1 MFDLLNRRIGWND
14 KSTTEFSSD
23 DLNEVLSMALEY
35 SKKHK
40 AVPVL
45 LCGSITEN
53 YDSFLNNLAV
63 QMFNCGIIDDQT
75 VEKKGLLQILSGDM
89 PASAFVREIARADK
103 VNRKL
108 KYISSF
114 HQMEYDMHKAVSLLN
129 QLQSLM
135 INGQLLSPVVL
146 NIPMGVD
153 QTIRDICPELWNN
166 SIRYMKKSR
175 YSIYDYRYQS
185 AVNAVQYA
193 KEKREIEEVEQP
205 WYKKN
210 LELFKT
216 EKDGMA
222 MLLKNYNSLQID
234 MAALPQSKR
243 LYWKFIMRSVFK
255 NIRDDLRLRI
265 VYPESFSEKC
275 LDVGIV
281 IENLDEKWMYAIS
294 RSELCKKTIY
304 SDSEFDR
311 MFIIRRVY
319 KGNNGSSAA
328 AAFEGLVD
336 LLYSLN

>member
-1 MFDLLNRRIGWND
+1 
-14 KSTTEFSSD
+14 
-23 DLNEVLSMALEY
+23 
-35 SKKHK
+35 
-40 AVPVL
+40 
-45 LCGSITEN
+45 
-53 YDSFLNNLAV
+53 
-63 QMFNCGIIDDQT
+63 
-75 VEKKGLLQILSGDM
+75 
-89 PASAFVREIARADK
+89 
-103 VNRKL
+103 
-108 KYISSF
+108 
-114 HQMEYDMHKAVSLLN
+114 
-129 QLQSLM
+129 
-135 INGQLLSPVVL
+135 
-146 NIPMGVD
+146 
-153 QTIRDICPELWNN
+153 
-166 SIRYMKKSR
+166 MKKSR

-304 SDSEFDR
+304 SDPEFDR